1 MHNLTLSQLI
11 SFLKEVQKGKA
22 DLASL
27 SVKMVDQLFE
37 VETEFKGTYELPLEE
52 SEVDKATTFEE
63 KITGDEGAP
72 LDKGKPKV
80 VQEYYTPHRVEALVC
95 LETFSGGNCLFKARV
110 VSGEAKKL
118 IGARSI
124 TLIPARTFEDSLLL
138 AVACYEQIEVDVEIF
153 NTQESGRYVY
163 FIENASI
170 QQLDLFND
178 QVNYLV
184 NTLKS
189 MY

>member
-11 SFLKEVQKGKA
+11 SFLKEVKKGKA

-37 VETEFKGTYELPLEE
+37 VETEFKGTYELPLDE
-52 SEVDKATTFEE
+52 SEVDKATTSEE

-80 VQEYYTPHRVEALVC
+80 AQEYTPHRLEALVC
-95 LETFSGGNCLFKARV
+95 LENFSGGNCHFKARV

-124 TLIPARTFEDSLLL
+124 TLVPARTFEDILPL
-138 AVACYEQIEVDVEIF
+138 AVACAAQIEVDVEIF
-153 NTQESGRYVY
+153 NTQESGKYVY

-178 QVNYLV
+178 QINYLV